1 MNINKWLKQNTHS
14 LKGMQIAVTGATGG
28 IGNELCRYLAF
39 LGASLILLDRNQ
51 DKSLAFKQQ
60 LLSEFPN
67 VKIQNIY
74 LDLSDLSSVKKV
86 VSLLEA
92 QPLDILIHN
101 AGAYKIP
108 RYTCDGTGL
117 DNVFQIN
124 FASPYLLTKGL
135 IPTLLKSKNGKV
147 IVVGSIAHNYS
158 KIDTDDIDF
167 SSKKAAS
174 KVYGNAKRFL
184 MFSMY
189 ELFKNEKSVKLS
201 VVHPGITFT
210 NITNHYPKLLFTLI
224 KHPMKVIFMKP
235 KKATLSILKGVFD
248 YCGYHEWIGPCL
260 FDIWGYPKKKKL
272 YTCSETESK
281 KIYKIAENILNNKL
295 L

>member
-1 MNINKWLKQNTHS
+1 MNINKWLNQNTHS
-14 LKGMQIAVTGATGG
+14 LEGKFIAVTGATGG

-51 DKSLAFKQQ
+51 DKSLAFKNR
-60 LLSEFPN
+60 LLKEFPDT
-67 VKIQNIY
+67 KIINIP
-74 LDLSDLSSVKKV
+74 LNLADFNSVKNAAKE
-86 VSLLEA
+86 LENS
-92 QPLDILIHN
+92 PPDIFIHN

-108 RYTCDGTGL
+108 RYTCDETGL

-124 FASPYLLTKGL
+124 FASPYYLTKRL
-135 IPTLLKSKNGKV
+135 LPTLAKRENSKV
-147 IVVGSIAHNYS
+147 IIVGSIAHNYS
-158 KIDTDDIDF
+158 KIDINDIDF
-167 SSKKAAS
+167 SNKKAAS

-201 VVHPGITFT
+201 VTHPGITFT
-210 NITNHYPKLLFTLI
+210 NITAHYPKLLFAVI
-224 KHPMKVIFMKP
+224 KNPMKIIFMKP

-248 YCGYHEWIGPCL
+248 YCGYHEWIGPSL

-272 YTCSETESK
+272 LTCAKNESEEIFRIAE
-281 KIYKIAENILNNKL
+281 KIYTDKL
-295 L
+295 S

>member
-74 LDLSDLSSVKKV
+74 LDLSDLSSVKKA

-108 RYTCDGTGL
+108 RYTCDGTGRPKR
-117 DNVFQIN
+117 NVCQ
-124 FASPYLLTKGL
+124 SRG
-135 IPTLLKSKNGKV
+135 
-147 IVVGSIAHNYS
+147 
-158 KIDTDDIDF
+158 
-167 SSKKAAS
+167 
-174 KVYGNAKRFL
+174 
-184 MFSMY
+184 
-189 ELFKNEKSVKLS
+189 E
-201 VVHPGITFT
+201 
-210 NITNHYPKLLFTLI
+210 
-224 KHPMKVIFMKP
+224 
-235 KKATLSILKGVFD
+235 
-248 YCGYHEWIGPCL
+248 CL
-260 FDIWGYPKKKKL
+260 FFR
-272 YTCSETESK
+272 
-281 KIYKIAENILNNKL
+281 
-295 L
+295 